1 MCNMMR
7 MMRQLNRWL
16 RIIFG
21 NMALAMLFAIIGAG
35 LYTTFTDEKA
45 TKSLLICFAACYI
58 MGVTKDIT
66 HEIKKRRHRLDI

>member
-58 MGVTKDIT
+58 MGVAKDIT
-66 HEIKKRRHRLDI
+66 HEIKKRKHRLDV